1 LIRLGNIKNKFPLL
15 FSFFLIKYSPV
26 KEGHTGYEKEGQNGG
41 DKNELPKE
49 GKPDHKFPI
58 KISVVKLRSGRPDGR
73 PMAYSGPSW
82 FADG

>member
-1 LIRLGNIKNKFPLL
+1 LG
-15 FSFFLIKYSPV
+15 
-26 KEGHTGYEKEGQNGG
+26 HEKVGQNEG
-41 DKNELPKE
+41 DKNGLPKE